1 MTEDW
6 QNGGFGIYVHWPFC
20 QSKCPYCDF
29 NSHVSDN
36 VDQEA
41 WLSAYLKEL
50 DRYSRLLPNRV
61 VNSVFF
67 GGGTPSLMQE
77 HVVSGVID
85 AIAKNWTTAND
96 LEITLE
102 ANPGSVEASR
112 FQGYRTAGVNRVS
125 LGVQALNN
133 HDLKRLGRLHTV
145 EEAHS
150 ALDIAQNCFDRV
162 SFDLIYARQD
172 QTITNWEAELS
183 QALTMA
189 ADHLSLY
196 QLTIED
202 GTAFG
207 DRFERGLLKG
217 LPEDDISADMF
228 QITQDICASVG
239 MAAYEI
245 SNHALVG
252 SESRHNLIYWN
263 YGDYIGIGPGAH
275 GRVTVDGQKYATE
288 CHKNPNEWLDAVSS
302 GDGESIFS
310 SVSAADQA
318 TEYLLMGMR
327 LTSGIDRQRF
337 QRLAGHN
344 IPDADLNQLSELG
357 VIEFTENTIRATERG
372 RPILNAILTEI
383 ATLD

>member
-1 MTEDW
+1 LTEDW

-125 LGVQALNN
+125 LGVQAFNN

-145 EEAHS
+145 EEAQS
-150 ALDIAQNCFDRV
+150 ALDIAQNCFNRV

-228 QITQDICASVG
+228 QITQDICASAG

-245 SNHALVG
+245 SNHALAG

-275 GRVTVDGQKYATE
+275 GRVTVGGQKYATE
-288 CHKNPNEWLDAVSS
+288 CHKNPKAWLDAVSS
-302 GDGESIFS
+302 SDGESIFS

-337 QRLAGHN
+337 QRLAGHK
-344 IPDADLNQLSELG
+344 IPDANLNQLSELG
-357 VIEFTENTIRATERG
+357 VIEFTESTIRATERG
-372 RPILNAILTEI
+372 RPILNAILAEI
-383 ATLD
+383 ASSD